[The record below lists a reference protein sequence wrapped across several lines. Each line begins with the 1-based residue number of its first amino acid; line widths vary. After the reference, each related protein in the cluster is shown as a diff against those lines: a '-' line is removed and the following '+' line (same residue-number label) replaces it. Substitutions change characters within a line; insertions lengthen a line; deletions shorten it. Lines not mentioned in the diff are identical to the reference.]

1 MTCSARSSTTP
12 PAPFVTLPCT
22 DGGTGGHPQGEAQI
36 IRLGRFDVTSWFR
49 SWHGAPTDTKWLT
62 IARRAGV
69 APGIV
74 SAVAWALL
82 DYASQH
88 LDRGCVDGFD
98 VETYAA
104 FSGFEEADIQAVIDA
119 MTSKQMIVSG
129 RLASWEKRQPE
140 REDNSAERVRRYR
153 ESRNG
158 TGVTPDDVT
167 QCNAE
172 TRIVT
177 RGNAPDTDT
186 DTDTEE
192 VLTAYAVSAPAEQP
206 MPEQAPKPKRTG
218 TKKPTDANMQHPAV
232 IAFRDIAQK
241 FPNHVQAQAIATT
254 VTDVPLWQSTVT
266 RWLTLGWSPVNID
279 GMLMRYTGGWGDID
293 AKRSGQQRQQAE
305 QEPRYKQAIRA
316 FIQREG
322 LVPNGI

>member
-1 MTCSARSSTTP
+1 M
-12 PAPFVTLPCT
+12 
-22 DGGTGGHPQGEAQI
+22 
-36 IRLGRFDVTSWFR
+36 TSWFR

-88 LDRGCVDGFD
+88 FDRGCVDGFD

-186 DTDTEE
+186 DTDTDTEE

-206 MPEQAPKPKRTG
+206 APVADEKKPKTP
-218 TKKPTDANMQHPAV
+218 KSKPDTTPLLFDPVQDAILIEALVAHYESLGRRPPAKFQNV
-232 IAFRDIAQK
+232 AQRDGYRLSAQFLGPDK
-241 FPNHVQAQAIATT
+241 TRRAVAQCII
-254 VTDVPLWQSTVT
+254 
-266 RWLTLGWSPVNID
+266 GN
-279 GMLMRYTGGWGDID
+279 RYALGDIVTSLLRWVD
-293 AKRSGQQRQQAE
+293 NEKRGGARPAQQTN
-305 QEPRYKQAIRA
+305 EPKGFAAIR
-316 FIQREG
+316 EYMTKHG
-322 LVPNGI
+322 MVPNGVT